1 MLISWCLLSSPP
13 FQLEKIINE
22 DFSILALM
30 VMLQQRSQPDKVY
43 IYIEYGKGS
52 VLSLVQLFDP
62 GTITPV
68 LGWISCRDLKVW
80 SFFAVRKWWHAHKW
94 EVAWRDAILPLVKF
108 LGKFGKVGQ
117 VTNKSSHKV
126 KITGCWCWKFFF
138 SFKSCFKII

>member
-1 MLISWCLLSSPP
+1 LSSPP

-68 LGWISCRDLKVW
+68 LGWISCRDLKV
-80 SFFAVRKWWHAHKW
+80 
-94 EVAWRDAILPLVKF
+94 
-108 LGKFGKVGQ
+108 
-117 VTNKSSHKV
+117 
-126 KITGCWCWKFFF
+126 
-138 SFKSCFKII
+138 

>member
-1 MLISWCLLSSPP
+1 LSSPP

-43 IYIEYGKGS
+43 IYIEYRKGS

-68 LGWISCRDLKVW
+68 LGWISCRDLKV
-80 SFFAVRKWWHAHKW
+80 
-94 EVAWRDAILPLVKF
+94 
-108 LGKFGKVGQ
+108 
-117 VTNKSSHKV
+117 
-126 KITGCWCWKFFF
+126 
-138 SFKSCFKII
+138 